1 MLISWQKRNQCELIN
16 TSDISTFI
24 RNIVNRKYTS
34 TLDLTFSTSQL
45 SAEII
50 DWQIKEN
57 EYSDSD
63 YEVIQYSI
71 ITEDITL
78 IKSSFNSSFNIQ
90 KAKWT
95 EFKQQLYQESK
106 SMLEELKHLERQELN
121 QEQMKE
127 IACNLRNLIT
137 KAAEQNISRRKSCSR
152 SKCHGWQEHRHWYN
166 AMKTWYFRQALNW

>member
-1 MLISWQKRNQCELIN
+1 MLISWLKRNQCELIN
-16 TSDISTFI
+16 TSDIFTFI
-24 RNIVNRKYTS
+24 RNLINRKYTS

-45 SAEII
+45 LAEII

-63 YEVIQYSI
+63 HKVIQFSI

-95 EFKQQLYQESK
+95 EFKQQLCQESK
-106 SMLEELKHLERQELN
+106 SMLEELKYLERQELN
-121 QEQMKE
+121 QEQLKE

-137 KAAEQNISRRKSCSR
+137 KTAEQNISKRKLYLRLKVWWNSNLTVLRKKMTIRIMQS
-152 SKCHGWQEHRHWYN
+152 
-166 AMKTWYFRQALNW
+166 